1 MKVWFFVHY
10 YELNDIRPAGK
21 EKYKMYST
29 IELQSQFT
37 ICSKQYKKRSTLDM
51 ISEPVR
57 SGNNLFNKFWIFGM
71 VRKLGLEKT
80 SQGKISQFV
89 RRVRYEK
96 SLKSSQ
102 FK

>member
-37 ICSKQYKKRSTLDM
+37 ICSKLEKQYKK
-51 ISEPVR
+51 
-57 SGNNLFNKFWIFGM
+57 
-71 VRKLGLEKT
+71 EKY
-80 SQGKISQFV
+80 
-89 RRVRYEK
+89 VRYDFRA
-96 SLKSSQ
+96 SQ
-102 FK
+102 KWK